1 MYNILVEKN
10 KNLFKMETKEE
21 LEKKVISF
29 NEHCKDL
36 SEKTNIKLFK
46 TDSQGNIK
54 AEIRLSLPE
63 KKEDLDYYLEGF
75 DEEKDEI
82 SHCLEKFCL
91 EKEEANEEKEEAY
104 KQEQETKL
112 KNYND
117 NELDESD
124 KDVYKN
130 IINQD
135 NEDITIE
142 VTPSAK
148 EKQKAIREQV
158 EAKTK
163 QEEKKEETQTKEEE
177 KEQVNVQHQ
186 ETTVKEE
193 QQHQETKAKAEEIKE
208 EKAEETETKQ
218 NQELLANSEKENIVY
233 VPTNIKIAKSIVSGG
248 FKTTLG
254 EMQGERKKLEEIIE
268 VYEQQILEYKKAE
281 KQIKEILET
290 L

>member
-75 DEEKDEI
+75 DEEKDE
-82 SHCLEKFCL
+82 ERP
-91 EKEEANEEKEEAY
+91 EP

-112 KNYND
+112 KEEVD
-117 NELDESD
+117 NKELDENE
-124 KDVYKN
+124 KEVLKTLKN
-130 IINQD
+130 LRNQD
-135 NEDITIE
+135 SEDIQVE
-142 VTPSAK
+142 VVPSAK
-148 EKQKAIREQV
+148 EKQRQIREKV
-158 EAKTK
+158 EKNK
-163 QEEKKEETQTKEEE
+163 REKDEERPEPEKEEE
-177 KEQVNVQHQ
+177 KEVEEAKTEVIENEKDV
-186 ETTVKEE
+186 ELDEEVKEKLE
-193 QQHQETKAKAEEIKE
+193 DKQLQTS
-208 EKAEETETKQ
+208 Q
-218 NQELLANSEKENIVY
+218 NQELVTNNKKENIIY
-233 VPTNIKIAKSIVSGG
+233 VPKNVENAKSIM
-248 FKTTLG
+248 FRAFQTALG
-254 EMQGERKKLEEIIE
+254 ETQREIDKIEKIIE
-268 VYEQQILEYKKAE
+268 QYQKQILEHKKAE
-281 KQIKEILET
+281 KKLKEELEK

>member
-10 KNLFKMETKEE
+10 KNLLKMETKEE
-21 LEKKVISF
+21 LEKKVMSF

-75 DEEKDEI
+75 DEEKDEERPE
-82 SHCLEKFCL
+82 S
-91 EKEEANEEKEEAY
+91 

-233 VPTNIKIAKSIVSGG
+233 VPTNIKTANLIMCRN
-248 FKTTLG
+248 FERMLG
-254 EMQGERKKLEEIIE
+254 ETQGEIKKLEKIIE
-268 VYEQQILEYKKAE
+268 AYKKQIFELKKVE
-281 KQIKEILET
+281 KRTNEMLET

>member
-1 MYNILVEKN
+1 MYKIVLETEKSQ
-10 KNLFKMETKEE
+10 FERSTKEE
-21 LEKKVISF
+21 LEEALLNLNGYFKEISKK
-29 NEHCKDL
+29 E
-36 SEKTNIKLFK
+36 NIKIYK
-46 TDSQGNIK
+46 IDEQGNIK
-54 AEIRLSLPE
+54 DEIVFSLPE
-63 KKEDLDYYLEGF
+63 
-75 DEEKDEI
+75 EKGEI

-104 KQEQETKL
+104 KQQQETKL

-186 ETTVKEE
+186 ET
-193 QQHQETKAKAEEIKE
+193 KAKAEEIKE

-233 VPTNIKIAKSIVSGG
+233 VPTNVVTAKSIMSRN
-248 FKTTLG
+248 FKMILRET
-254 EMQGERKKLEEIIE
+254 QGEIKKLEKIIE
-268 VYEQQILEYKKAE
+268 AYQNQILELKKAE
-281 KQIKEILET
+281 KRTNEMLET

>member
-1 MYNILVEKN
+1 MYKILLETEKN
-10 KNLFKMETKEE
+10 QFERSTKEE
-21 LEKKVISF
+21 LEKALLNLNGYFKETSKKENI
-29 NEHCKDL
+29 KIY
-36 SEKTNIKLFK
+36 KTNPQGGIK
-46 TDSQGNIK
+46 SEIK
-54 AEIRLSLPE
+54 ISLP
-63 KKEDLDYYLEGF
+63 K
-75 DEEKDEI
+75 EKDEI

-104 KQEQETKL
+104 KQYQETKL

-135 NEDITIE
+135 NEDIIVE

-148 EKQKAIREQV
+148 ERQKEIREQV

-163 QEEKKEETQTKEEE
+163 QEEKKEETLTKEEE
-177 KEQVNVQHQ
+177 KEQVNVQQQ

-193 QQHQETKAKAEEIKE
+193 QQHQETKA
-208 EKAEETETKQ
+208 KAEETETKQ

-233 VPTNIKIAKSIVSGG
+233 VPTNVVTAKSIMSRN
-248 FKTTLG
+248 FKMILRET
-254 EMQGERKKLEEIIE
+254 QGEIKKLEKIIE
-268 VYEQQILEYKKAE
+268 AYQNQILELKKAE
-281 KQIKEILET
+281 KRTNEMLET

>member
-1 MYNILVEKN
+1 MYKILLENEKN
-10 KNLFKMETKEE
+10 QFERSTKEE
-21 LEKKVISF
+21 LEEALLNLNGYFKEISKKENI
-29 NEHCKDL
+29 KIY
-36 SEKTNIKLFK
+36 KTNPQGGIK
-46 TDSQGNIK
+46 SEIK
-54 AEIRLSLPE
+54 ISLP
-63 KKEDLDYYLEGF
+63 K
-75 DEEKDEI
+75 EKDEI

-91 EKEEANEEKEEAY
+91 EKEEVEEEKEEAY

-148 EKQKAIREQV
+148 ERQKEIREKAE
-158 EAKTK
+158 EAY
-163 QEEKKEETQTKEEE
+163 KKAKENSKYEE

-233 VPTNIKIAKSIVSGG
+233 VPTNVVTAKSIMSRN
-248 FKTTLG
+248 FKMILRET
-254 EMQGERKKLEEIIE
+254 QGEIKKLEKIIE
-268 VYEQQILEYKKAE
+268 AYQNQILELKKAE
-281 KQIKEILET
+281 KRTNEMLET

>member
-1 MYNILVEKN
+1 MYKILLETEKN
-10 KNLFKMETKEE
+10 QFERSTKEE
-21 LEKKVISF
+21 LEEALLNLNGYFKEISKKENI
-29 NEHCKDL
+29 KIY
-36 SEKTNIKLFK
+36 KTNPQGGIK
-46 TDSQGNIK
+46 SEIK
-54 AEIRLSLPE
+54 ISLP
-63 KKEDLDYYLEGF
+63 K
-75 DEEKDEI
+75 EKDEI

-104 KQEQETKL
+104 KQHQETKL

-135 NEDITIE
+135 NEDITVE

-148 EKQKAIREQV
+148 ERQKAIREQV

-186 ETTVKEE
+186 ET
-193 QQHQETKAKAEEIKE
+193 KA
-208 EKAEETETKQ
+208 KAEETETKQ

-233 VPTNIKIAKSIVSGG
+233 VPTNVVTAKSIMSRN
-248 FKTTLG
+248 FKMILRET
-254 EMQGERKKLEEIIE
+254 QGERKKLEKIIE
-268 VYEQQILEYKKAE
+268 AYQNQILELKKAE
-281 KQIKEILET
+281 KRTNEMLET

>member
-63 KKEDLDYYLEGF
+63 TKEDLDYYLEGF

-233 VPTNIKIAKSIVSGG
+233 VPTNIKTANLIMCRN
-248 FKTTLG
+248 FERMLG
-254 EMQGERKKLEEIIE
+254 ETQGEIKKLEKIIE
-268 VYEQQILEYKKAE
+268 AYKKQIFELKKVE
-281 KQIKEILET
+281 KRTNEMLET

>member
-1 MYNILVEKN
+1 MYKILLETEKN
-10 KNLFKMETKEE
+10 QFERSTKEE
-21 LEKKVISF
+21 LEEALLNLNGYFKEISKKENI
-29 NEHCKDL
+29 KIY
-36 SEKTNIKLFK
+36 KTNPQGGIK
-46 TDSQGNIK
+46 SEIK
-54 AEIRLSLPE
+54 ISLP
-63 KKEDLDYYLEGF
+63 K
-75 DEEKDEI
+75 EKDEI

-104 KQEQETKL
+104 KQHQETKL

-135 NEDITIE
+135 NEDITVE

-148 EKQKAIREQV
+148 ERQKAIREQV

-186 ETTVKEE
+186 ET
-193 QQHQETKAKAEEIKE
+193 KA
-208 EKAEETETKQ
+208 KAEETETKQ

-233 VPTNIKIAKSIVSGG
+233 VPTNIKTANLIMCRN
-248 FKTTLG
+248 FERMLG
-254 EMQGERKKLEEIIE
+254 ETQGEIKKLEKIIE
-268 VYEQQILEYKKAE
+268 AYKKQIFELKKVE
-281 KQIKEILET
+281 KRTNEMLET

>member
-1 MYNILVEKN
+1 MYKIWLEKSKEQQERKTKAELEEMIISLN
-10 KNLFKMETKEE
+10 GYCYGFRKEE
-21 LEKKVISF
+21 NIKIY
-29 NEHCKDL
+29 
-36 SEKTNIKLFK
+36 KTNPQGGIK
-46 TDSQGNIK
+46 SEIK
-54 AEIRLSLPE
+54 ISLP
-63 KKEDLDYYLEGF
+63 K
-75 DEEKDEI
+75 EKDEI

-104 KQEQETKL
+104 KQQQETKL

-163 QEEKKEETQTKEEE
+163 QEEKKEETQTKEEA

-233 VPTNIKIAKSIVSGG
+233 VPTNIKTANLIMCRN
-248 FKTTLG
+248 FERMLG
-254 EMQGERKKLEEIIE
+254 ETQGEIKKLEKIIE
-268 VYEQQILEYKKAE
+268 AYKKQIFELKKVE
-281 KQIKEILET
+281 KRTNEMLET

>member
-1 MYNILVEKN
+1 MYKILLENEKN
-10 KNLFKMETKEE
+10 QFERSTKEE
-21 LEKKVISF
+21 LEKALLNLNGYFKETLKKENI
-29 NEHCKDL
+29 KIY
-36 SEKTNIKLFK
+36 KTNPQGGIK
-46 TDSQGNIK
+46 SEIK
-54 AEIRLSLPE
+54 ISLP
-63 KKEDLDYYLEGF
+63 K
-75 DEEKDEI
+75 EKDEI

-91 EKEEANEEKEEAY
+91 EKEEAKEKLQEEQK
-104 KQEQETKL
+104 QETKL

-135 NEDITIE
+135 NEDITVE

-186 ETTVKEE
+186 ET
-193 QQHQETKAKAEEIKE
+193 KAKAEEIKE
-208 EKAEETETKQ
+208 EKAEEIKTKQ

-233 VPTNIKIAKSIVSGG
+233 VPTNIKTANLIMCRN
-248 FKTTLG
+248 FERMLG
-254 EMQGERKKLEEIIE
+254 ETQGEIKKLEKIIE
-268 VYEQQILEYKKAE
+268 AYKKQIFELKKVE
-281 KQIKEILET
+281 KRTNEMLET

>member
-1 MYNILVEKN
+1 MYKILLETEKN
-10 KNLFKMETKEE
+10 QFERSTKEE
-21 LEKKVISF
+21 LEEALLNLNGYFKEISKKENIRIY
-29 NEHCKDL
+29 
-36 SEKTNIKLFK
+36 KTN
-46 TDSQGNIK
+46 QGNIK
-54 AEIRLSLPE
+54 DEIVFSLP
-63 KKEDLDYYLEGF
+63 
-75 DEEKDEI
+75 EEKDEI
-82 SHCLEKFCL
+82 SHCLEKFCQD
-91 EKEEANEEKEEAY
+91 KEEANEEKEEAY
-104 KQEQETKL
+104 KQQQETKL

-233 VPTNIKIAKSIVSGG
+233 VPTNIKTANLIMCRN
-248 FKTTLG
+248 FERMLG
-254 EMQGERKKLEEIIE
+254 ETQGEIKKLEKIIE
-268 VYEQQILEYKKAE
+268 AYKKQIFELKKVE
-281 KQIKEILET
+281 KRTNEMLET

>member
-63 KKEDLDYYLEGF
+63 TKEDLDYYLEGF

-112 KNYND
+112 KDVND

-130 IINQD
+130 IKNQD
-135 NEDITIE
+135 NEDITVE
-142 VTPSAK
+142 VAPSAK
-148 EKQKAIREQV
+148 ERQKEIRKGIEI
-158 EAKTK
+158 
-163 QEEKKEETQTKEEE
+163 KKEKEKSKYEE
-177 KEQVNVQHQ
+177 KEIREVDPQ
-186 ETTVKEE
+186 EREE
-193 QQHQETKAKAEEIKE
+193 QQQQETKAKAEEIKQ
-208 EKAEETETKQ
+208 EKAEEIKTKQ

-233 VPTNIKIAKSIVSGG
+233 VPTNVVTAKSIMSRN
-248 FKTTLG
+248 FKMILRET
-254 EMQGERKKLEEIIE
+254 QGERKKLEKIIE
-268 VYEQQILEYKKAE
+268 AYQNQILELKKAE
-281 KQIKEILET
+281 KRTNEMLET

>member
-104 KQEQETKL
+104 KQQQETKL

-186 ETTVKEE
+186 ET
-193 QQHQETKAKAEEIKE
+193 KAKAEEIKQ
-208 EKAEETETKQ
+208 EKAEEIKTKQ

-233 VPTNIKIAKSIVSGG
+233 VPTNIKTANLIMCRN
-248 FKTTLG
+248 FERMLG
-254 EMQGERKKLEEIIE
+254 ETQGEIKKLEKIIE
-268 VYEQQILEYKKAE
+268 AYKKQIFELKKVE
-281 KQIKEILET
+281 KRTNEMLET

>member
-1 MYNILVEKN
+1 MYKILLETEKN
-10 KNLFKMETKEE
+10 QFERSTKEE
-21 LEKKVISF
+21 LEEALLNLNGYFKEISKKENI
-29 NEHCKDL
+29 KIY
-36 SEKTNIKLFK
+36 KTNPQGGIK
-46 TDSQGNIK
+46 SEIK
-54 AEIRLSLPE
+54 ISLP
-63 KKEDLDYYLEGF
+63 K
-75 DEEKDEI
+75 EKDEI

-104 KQEQETKL
+104 KQHQETKL

-135 NEDITIE
+135 NEDITVE

-148 EKQKAIREQV
+148 ERQKAIREQV

-186 ETTVKEE
+186 ET
-193 QQHQETKAKAEEIKE
+193 KAKAEEIKE

-218 NQELLANSEKENIVY
+218 NQELLATSEKENIVY
-233 VPTNIKIAKSIVSGG
+233 VPTNIKTANLIMCRN
-248 FKTTLG
+248 FERMLG
-254 EMQGERKKLEEIIE
+254 ETQGEIKKLEKIIE
-268 VYEQQILEYKKAE
+268 AYKKQIFELKKVE
-281 KQIKEILET
+281 KRTNEMLET

>member
-1 MYNILVEKN
+1 MYKILLETEKN
-10 KNLFKMETKEE
+10 QFERSTKEE
-21 LEKKVISF
+21 LEEALLNLNGYFKEISKKENI
-29 NEHCKDL
+29 KIY
-36 SEKTNIKLFK
+36 KTNPQGGIK
-46 TDSQGNIK
+46 SEIK
-54 AEIRLSLPE
+54 ISLP
-63 KKEDLDYYLEGF
+63 K
-75 DEEKDEI
+75 EKDEI

-104 KQEQETKL
+104 KQHQETKL

-135 NEDITIE
+135 NEDITVE

-148 EKQKAIREQV
+148 ERQKAIREQV

-186 ETTVKEE
+186 ET
-193 QQHQETKAKAEEIKE
+193 KA
-208 EKAEETETKQ
+208 KAEETETKQ

-233 VPTNIKIAKSIVSGG
+233 VPTNIKTAKSIKFGY

>member
-1 MYNILVEKN
+1 MYKIVLETEKSQ
-10 KNLFKMETKEE
+10 FERSTKEE
-21 LEKKVISF
+21 LEEALLNLNGYFKEISKK
-29 NEHCKDL
+29 E
-36 SEKTNIKLFK
+36 NIKIYK
-46 TDSQGNIK
+46 IDEQGNIK
-54 AEIRLSLPE
+54 DEIVFSLPE
-63 KKEDLDYYLEGF
+63 
-75 DEEKDEI
+75 EKGEI

-91 EKEEANEEKEEAY
+91 EKEETNEEKEEAY
-104 KQEQETKL
+104 KQQQETKL

-135 NEDITIE
+135 NEDITVE

-158 EAKTK
+158 ETKTK

-208 EKAEETETKQ
+208 EKAEEIKTKQ
-218 NQELLANSEKENIVY
+218 NQELVTNSEKENIVY
-233 VPTNIKIAKSIVSGG
+233 VPTNIKTANLIMCRN
-248 FKTTLG
+248 FERMLG
-254 EMQGERKKLEEIIE
+254 ETQGEIKKLEKIIE
-268 VYEQQILEYKKAE
+268 AYKKQIFELKKVE
-281 KQIKEILET
+281 KRTNEMLET

>member
-104 KQEQETKL
+104 KQHQETKL

-130 IINQD
+130 IKNQD
-135 NEDITIE
+135 NEDITVE
-142 VTPSAK
+142 VAPSAK
-148 EKQKAIREQV
+148 ERQKEIREKV
-158 EAKTK
+158 EKAK
-163 QEEKKEETQTKEEE
+163 EKSKYEE
-177 KEQVNVQHQ
+177 KEIREVEPQ
-186 ETTVKEE
+186 EREE
-193 QQHQETKAKAEEIKE
+193 QQQQETKAKAEEIK
-208 EKAEETETKQ
+208 TKQ

-233 VPTNIKIAKSIVSGG
+233 VPTNVVTAKSIMSRN
-248 FKTTLG
+248 FKMILRET
-254 EMQGERKKLEEIIE
+254 QGEIKKLEKIIE
-268 VYEQQILEYKKAE
+268 AYQNQILELKKAE
-281 KQIKEILET
+281 KRTNEMLET

>member
-112 KNYND
+112 KDVND

-130 IINQD
+130 IKNQD
-135 NEDITIE
+135 NEDITVE

-148 EKQKAIREQV
+148 ERQKEIREKV
-158 EAKTK
+158 EKAK
-163 QEEKKEETQTKEEE
+163 EKSKYEE
-177 KEQVNVQHQ
+177 KEIREVDPQ
-186 ETTVKEE
+186 EREE
-193 QQHQETKAKAEEIKE
+193 QQQQETKAKAEEIKQ
-208 EKAEETETKQ
+208 EKAEEIKTKQ

-233 VPTNIKIAKSIVSGG
+233 VPTNIKTANLIMCRN
-248 FKTTLG
+248 FERMLG
-254 EMQGERKKLEEIIE
+254 ETQGEIKKLEKIIE
-268 VYEQQILEYKKAE
+268 AYKKQIFELKKVE
-281 KQIKEILET
+281 KRTNEMLET

>member
-104 KQEQETKL
+104 KQQQETKL
-112 KNYND
+112 KEEVD
-117 NELDESD
+117 NKELDENE
-124 KDVYKN
+124 KEVLKTLKN
-130 IINQD
+130 LRNQD
-135 NEDITIE
+135 SEDIQVE
-142 VTPSAK
+142 VVPSAK
-148 EKQKAIREQV
+148 EKQRQIREKV
-158 EAKTK
+158 EKNK
-163 QEEKKEETQTKEEE
+163 REKDEERPEPEKEEE
-177 KEQVNVQHQ
+177 KEVEEAKTEVIENEKDV
-186 ETTVKEE
+186 ELDEEVKEKLE
-193 QQHQETKAKAEEIKE
+193 DKQLQTS
-208 EKAEETETKQ
+208 Q
-218 NQELLANSEKENIVY
+218 NQELVTNNKKENIIY
-233 VPTNIKIAKSIVSGG
+233 VPKNVENAKSIM
-248 FKTTLG
+248 FRAFQTALG
-254 EMQGERKKLEEIIE
+254 ETQREIDKIEKIIE
-268 VYEQQILEYKKAE
+268 QYQKQILEHKKAE
-281 KQIKEILET
+281 KKLKEELEK

>member
-1 MYNILVEKN
+1 MYKILLENEKN
-10 KNLFKMETKEE
+10 QFERSTKEE
-21 LEKKVISF
+21 LEEALLNLNGYFKEISKKENI
-29 NEHCKDL
+29 KIY
-36 SEKTNIKLFK
+36 KTNPQGGIK
-46 TDSQGNIK
+46 SEIK
-54 AEIRLSLPE
+54 ISLP
-63 KKEDLDYYLEGF
+63 K
-75 DEEKDEI
+75 EKDEI

-104 KQEQETKL
+104 KQQQETKL

-233 VPTNIKIAKSIVSGG
+233 VPTNIKTANLIMCRN
-248 FKTTLG
+248 FERMLG
-254 EMQGERKKLEEIIE
+254 ETQGEIKKLEKIIE
-268 VYEQQILEYKKAE
+268 AYKKQIFELKKVE
-281 KQIKEILET
+281 KRTNEMLET

>member
-1 MYNILVEKN
+1 MYKIWLEKSKEQQERKTKAELEEMIISLN
-10 KNLFKMETKEE
+10 GYCYGFRKEE
-21 LEKKVISF
+21 NIKIY
-29 NEHCKDL
+29 
-36 SEKTNIKLFK
+36 KTNPQGGIK
-46 TDSQGNIK
+46 SEIK
-54 AEIRLSLPE
+54 ISLP
-63 KKEDLDYYLEGF
+63 K
-75 DEEKDEI
+75 EKDEI

-91 EKEEANEEKEEAY
+91 EKEEVNEEKEEAY
-104 KQEQETKL
+104 KQQQETKL
-112 KNYND
+112 KDVND

-130 IINQD
+130 IKNQD

-148 EKQKAIREQV
+148 ERQKAIREQV

-193 QQHQETKAKAEEIKE
+193 QQHQETKAKAEEIKQ
-208 EKAEETETKQ
+208 EKAEEIKTKQ

-233 VPTNIKIAKSIVSGG
+233 VPTNIKTANLIMCRN
-248 FKTTLG
+248 FERMLG
-254 EMQGERKKLEEIIE
+254 ETQGEIKKLEKIIE
-268 VYEQQILEYKKAE
+268 AYKKQIFELKKVE
-281 KQIKEILET
+281 KRTNEMLET

>member
-91 EKEEANEEKEEAY
+91 EKEEVNEEKEEAY
-104 KQEQETKL
+104 KQQQETKL

-117 NELDESD
+117 NELDESE
-124 KDVYKN
+124 KDIYKN

-135 NEDITIE
+135 NEDITVE

-163 QEEKKEETQTKEEE
+163 QEEKKEETLTKEEE
-177 KEQVNVQHQ
+177 KEQVNVQQQ

-193 QQHQETKAKAEEIKE
+193 QQHQETKA
-208 EKAEETETKQ
+208 KAEETETKQ

-233 VPTNIKIAKSIVSGG
+233 VPTNVVTAKSIMSRN
-248 FKTTLG
+248 FKMILRET
-254 EMQGERKKLEEIIE
+254 QGEIKKLEKIIE
-268 VYEQQILEYKKAE
+268 AYQNQILELKKAE
-281 KQIKEILET
+281 KRTNEMLET

>member
-10 KNLFKMETKEE
+10 KNLLKMETKEE

-104 KQEQETKL
+104 KQQQETKL

-233 VPTNIKIAKSIVSGG
+233 VPTNIKTANLIMCRN
-248 FKTTLG
+248 FERMLG
-254 EMQGERKKLEEIIE
+254 ETQGEIKKLEKIIE
-268 VYEQQILEYKKAE
+268 AYKKQIFELKKVE
-281 KQIKEILET
+281 KRTNEMLET

>member
-1 MYNILVEKN
+1 MYKILLETEKN
-10 KNLFKMETKEE
+10 QFERNTKEE
-21 LEKKVISF
+21 LEEALLNLNGYFKEISKKENIRIY
-29 NEHCKDL
+29 
-36 SEKTNIKLFK
+36 KTN
-46 TDSQGNIK
+46 QGNIK
-54 AEIRLSLPE
+54 DEIVFSLP
-63 KKEDLDYYLEGF
+63 K
-75 DEEKDEI
+75 EKDEI

-104 KQEQETKL
+104 KQQQETKL

-186 ETTVKEE
+186 ET
-193 QQHQETKAKAEEIKE
+193 KAKAEEIKE

-233 VPTNIKIAKSIVSGG
+233 VPTNIKTANLIMCRN
-248 FKTTLG
+248 FERMLG
-254 EMQGERKKLEEIIE
+254 ETQGEIKKLEKIIE
-268 VYEQQILEYKKAE
+268 AYKKQIFELKKVE
-281 KQIKEILET
+281 KRTNEMLET

>member
-112 KNYND
+112 KDVND

-148 EKQKAIREQV
+148 ERQKAIREQV

-186 ETTVKEE
+186 ET
-193 QQHQETKAKAEEIKE
+193 KA
-208 EKAEETETKQ
+208 KAEETETKQ

-233 VPTNIKIAKSIVSGG
+233 VPTNVVTAKSIMSRN
-248 FKTTLG
+248 FKMILRET
-254 EMQGERKKLEEIIE
+254 QGERKKLEKIIE
-268 VYEQQILEYKKAE
+268 AYQNQILELKKAE
-281 KQIKEILET
+281 KRTNEMLET